1 MVSTPAPDNPS
12 NDRAD
17 GPRFPEPRLR
27 VCALNDPVLDTM
39 GHDPRSPYVER
50 YWLSVLGPSATLL
63 LRRLAHGLE
72 AQPEGFEV
80 DPAQWALE
88 LGLGTRGGKHSPFWR
103 TLDRT
108 SRFGMTT
115 RNGEVLAV
123 RRRLPPLTARQVE
136 RLPPQLRAAHERWTA
151 DQLGRPRRRTISQ
164 WSEQRD
170 RPAS

>member
-1 MVSTPAPDNPS
+1 MTHAETSVSP
-12 NDRAD
+12 RAD
-17 GPRFPEPRLR
+17 EGPQFPEARIR
-27 VCALNDPVLDTM
+27 VSALHDPVLDAM

-50 YWLSVLGPSATLL
+50 YWLSILGPSATLL

-72 AQPEGFEV
+72 VEPDGFEF
-80 DPAQWALE
+80 DPAEWALE

-103 TLDRT
+103 TIDRT
-108 SRFGMTT
+108 SRFGMTR
-115 RNGEVLAV
+115 RNAEVLAV

-136 RLPPQLRAAHERWTA
+136 RLPPRLRAAHERWA
-151 DQLGRPRRRTISQ
+151 AEQLGRPRRRTISV